1 MLLVTAG
8 LLASVGADAARSQD
22 AGYVQTNLV
31 ANWEGHRPQI
41 VEPELTNA
49 WGISLRPAGAG
60 GHWWVTANGSGKSF
74 EYVGD
79 VPGTPLFQDDLTEV
93 VVPHPNGEQGTPTG
107 TVFNERGAGFVI
119 TQEHAAG
126 PITAPAK
133 FWSPPGREAST

>member
-1 MLLVTAG
+1 MLKTKRNSSRPRRGILLLVTAG
-8 LLASVGADAARSQD
+8 LGWTLVSVGADAALQD

-41 VEPELTNA
+41 IEPELKNA

-79 VPGTPLFQDDLTEV
+79 VPGTPLYQDDLKEV
-93 VVPHPNGEQGTPTG
+93 TVPHPNGEQGTPTG
-107 TVFNERGAGFVI
+107 TVFNATTPV
-119 TQEHAAG
+119 
-126 PITAPAK
+126 
-133 FWSPPGREAST
+133 S